1 MANAQ
6 DIKRRIKSVTNT
18 AQITKAMKMVSAA
31 KLRRTQG
38 SLMTLRPYADR
49 VEEVVSFLRQST
61 LHHPFLE
68 EREVKRVL
76 YVVAGGDRGLC
87 GGYNGNLARFADG
100 VLAQCPAAYEIL
112 PLGSRVQDHFHG
124 SAALAGVE
132 APALSDTPDYTT
144 GAGLAKELGGLYLD
158 GTYDEIYLIYTKFQ
172 SAMTQKPV
180 CRRLL
185 PVPEVENA
193 DAKPDLTDYIFE
205 PSGQAILESLLPL
218 YLENCVYRALLESKV
233 SEHGARMTAMSAAT
247 DNASEMINKLTLSLN
262 RARQAAITTEITEI
276 VGGAAALD
284 GSRG

>member
-1 MANAQ
+1 
-6 DIKRRIKSVTNT
+6 
-18 AQITKAMKMVSAA
+18 MKMVSAA

>member
-68 EREVKRVL
+68 GREVKRVL

-185 PVPEVENA
+185 PVPEAENA

-247 DNASEMINKLTLSLN
+247 DNASEMIDKLTLSLN